1 MASAV
6 VMRVFILGATGFIG
20 SHIVQRLLDDGHS
33 VVGVARDE
41 KAFAK
46 FGGRVSAVKGDITN
60 PMTWRGHMLHCDASI
75 NLVGLIRER
84 KSKGLTYERVVVQ
97 GTKNWIREC
106 EEAGAKRAVYVS
118 AIGADP
124 KGTGYQR
131 SKWAAEQA
139 TRNADLEW
147 TIVRPSF
154 VSGEEGAIPQFASLL
169 KFKLVP
175 YWGKQEYYFDPVDVD
190 DLATM
195 IVKSLKSPKAR
206 RRVYSVGGPDRLTY
220 KEMLAKIAK
229 AQGRRPWFIRIPW
242 FVAYLIGFFLGWMP
256 FFPATLENFRM
267 LRGGSAAADQEWTKD
282 LGITPTHF
290 DESLRR
296 HLTPKAP

>member
-1 MASAV
+1 
-6 VMRVFILGATGFIG
+6 MRVFILGATGFIG
-20 SHIVQRLLDDGHS
+20 THIVQKLLDQGHT

-41 KAFAK
+41 KAFGK
-46 FGGRVSAVKGDITN
+46 FGGRVAAVKGDITD
-60 PMTWRGHMLHCDASI
+60 PTTWRGQMVRCDASI

-106 EEAGAKRAVYVS
+106 EEAGVNRAVYVS

-154 VSGEEGAIPQFASLL
+154 VSGEEGAMPQFASLL
-169 KFKLVP
+169 KFKVVP
-175 YWGKQEYYFDPVDVD
+175 YWGKQDYYFDPIDVD
-190 DLATM
+190 DLAAM
-195 IVKSLKSPKAR
+195 IVKSLQSPKAR
-206 RRVYSVGGPDRLTY
+206 RRVYSVGGPDRVTY
-220 KEMLAKIAK
+220 KEMLGTIAK
-229 AQGRRPWFIRIPW
+229 VQGRRVWFIRAPW
-242 FVAYLIGFFLGWMP
+242 FKAYLIGFLLGWMP

-267 LRGGSAAADQEWTKD
+267 LRGGSAAADHEWTKD
-282 LGITPTHF
+282 LGITPTRF
-290 DESLRR
+290 EDSLRR
-296 HLTPKAP
+296 HLTPTTQ